1 MDNLISLDAQLESA
15 SIGLKVELLAND
27 LVLMEAQLEEQEFF
41 VNQRRKQLLE
51 AMDAAGLAS
60 VQAQSGTKITVIESQ
75 KYNIDDS
82 IAKQIIENAGLQDQL
97 LKVNESKF
105 RELFPISEAVSL
117 GKKSRYIK
125 VSSTK

>member
-1 MDNLISLDAQLESA
+1 MDNLLSLDKQLESA

-60 VQAQSGTKITVIESQ
+60 VKAQSGAKITVIESQ

-105 RELFPISEAVSL
+105 RELFPTSEAVSL